1 MGGTKWEH
9 LLRGTLHYY
18 IHIIIRYIRS
28 HTWRESSTISSPS
41 MIIVALEY
49 RLMDRCA
56 I

>member
-1 MGGTKWEH
+1 MGGIKWEH

-18 IHIIIRYIRS
+18 IHIIIRYIVEQ
-28 HTWRESSTISSPS
+28 TWREGSTISSPS
-41 MIIVALEY
+41 MLIVPLEY